1 ELPGDNEVLPAS
13 DSDND
18 ITLWPGES
26 QTIAISYDSSKLDG
40 ASPVDSVFGWNVPYF
55 DVAARDTHRAQGEQQ
70 AAAHLRGIPSCGLA
84 DGVPRDH
91 GATVPRQANTRAEM
105 RTLDKRVSVQ
115 TVKTD

>member
-1 ELPGDNEVLPAS
+1 VLPVS

-26 QTIAISYDSSKLDG
+26 QTIQISYDSSTLDG

-55 DVAARDTHRAQGEQQ
+55 DVAARDTQNAPDEQQ
-70 AAAHLRGIPSCGLA
+70 AAADRHGITSFGLA

-91 GATVPRQANTRAEM
+91 GAIVPGQYNTRAEM
-105 RTLDKRVSVQ
+105 RELRRLFSVQ
-115 TVKTD
+115 TVNADRREAAR